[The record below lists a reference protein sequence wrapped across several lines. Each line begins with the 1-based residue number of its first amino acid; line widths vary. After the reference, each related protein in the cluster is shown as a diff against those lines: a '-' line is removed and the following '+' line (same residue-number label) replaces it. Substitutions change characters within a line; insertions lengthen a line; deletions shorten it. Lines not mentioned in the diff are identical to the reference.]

1 MFIFEDGEIENEAYV
16 EIDGVKYPVHMP
28 RRKGNTPLTSEN
40 LNKMQKEL
48 AQDIKDEIIPNVLFK
63 GSIQGD
69 FELTDEI
76 SNYKKVTIYYK
87 DNDGSRYSRTFE
99 NTDASNEFTVA
110 LDGKYN
116 SSSYYNTKLR
126 MYRISGKNVNGIGQ
140 ANFNYLDKSVY
151 YDNSITVTLVEGYK
165 KIR

>member
-1 MFIFEDGEIENEAYV
+1 MDKITFTNGQQPALND
-16 EIDGVKYPVHMP
+16 
-28 RRKGNTPLTSEN
+28 TN
-40 LNKMQKEL
+40 LNLLQENIEKAINEL
-48 AQDIKDEIIPNVLFK
+48 KPITLYQ
-63 GSIQGD
+63 GSTTGD

-76 SNYKKVTIYYK
+76 KNYKKVIIYYK

-99 NTDASNEFTVA
+99 NTYASNEFTVA

-126 MYRISGKNVNGIGQ
+126 MYRISGKSVGGIGQ

-165 KIR
+165 EV

>member
-1 MFIFEDGEIENEAYV
+1 MDKITFTNGQQPALND
-16 EIDGVKYPVHMP
+16 
-28 RRKGNTPLTSEN
+28 TN
-40 LNKMQKEL
+40 LNL
-48 AQDIKDEIIPNVLFK
+48 LQDNIEKAINALKPIVLYQ
-63 GSIQGD
+63 GSTQSD
-69 FELTDEI
+69 FELADEI

-126 MYRISGKNVNGIGQ
+126 MYRISGKNVNGTGQ
-140 ANFNYLDKSVY
+140 ANFNYWDKSVY
-151 YDNSITVTLVEGYK
+151 YDNSIIVTLVEGYK
-165 KIR
+165 

>member
-1 MFIFEDGEIENEAYV
+1 MDKITFTNGQQPALND
-16 EIDGVKYPVHMP
+16 
-28 RRKGNTPLTSEN
+28 TN
-40 LNKMQKEL
+40 LNL
-48 AQDIKDEIIPNVLFK
+48 LQDNIEKAINALKPIVLYQ
-63 GSIQGD
+63 GSTQGD
-69 FELTDEI
+69 FELTDKI

-116 SSSYYNTKLR
+116 SSGYYNTKLR

-140 ANFNYLDKSVY
+140 ANFNYFDKSVY
-151 YDNSITVTLVEGYK
+151 YDNSIIVTMVEGYK
-165 KIR
+165 